1 MIVHTYSQS
10 YVREQIL
17 LQRGGGVSMREWI
30 CCAYRRQ
37 RERVVGTMRKGS
49 SSGKDEK
56 EVSDSKDE
64 EEGLYMTMRESSHI
78 PTEVEERVKEENGGK
93 VKKSKKRTTRAST
106 HAMILGM
113 DADEEEGH
121 RGSFCV
127 ESFDKEVE
135 ETQIQHGR
143 RRIPLYRSQCH
154 GFSQS
159 FGRRNTVEIY

>member
-1 MIVHTYSQS
+1 
-10 YVREQIL
+10 
-17 LQRGGGVSMREWI
+17 
-30 CCAYRRQ
+30 
-37 RERVVGTMRKGS
+37 MRKGS
-49 SSGKDEK
+49 SSGEDEK

-121 RGSFCV
+121 RGSFG
-127 ESFDKEVE
+127 SKKKK
-135 ETQIQHGR
+135 IQHCLLPTEGII
-143 RRIPLYRSQCH
+143 RITTHGSIIITTAIRITCPSYLPLS
-154 GFSQS
+154 
-159 FGRRNTVEIY
+159 NTSPHLSLSP